1 MIAPI
6 ARPIMTIGMSSG
18 TMATVTPTAVNLVE
32 TMEMAEI
39 ELQRDF
45 QAASSVQ
52 VLPGRNLLVGAK
64 SPIPK
69 IRTLFWLRIC
79 KMLLCRPKTKPFS
92 TLTEFAI
99 FEKSIAYECCY
110 MV

>member
-1 MIAPI
+1 M
-6 ARPIMTIGMSSG
+6 GM
-18 TMATVTPTAVNLVE
+18 VTPTAVNLVE

-45 QAASSVQ
+45 QAASSVR

-79 KMLLCRPKTKPFS
+79 KMLLCWPKTKPFS

-99 FEKSIAYECCY
+99 FEKSIAYKCRR

>member
-1 MIAPI
+1 MNGRILYSNFKP
-6 ARPIMTIGMSSG
+6 
-18 TMATVTPTAVNLVE
+18 
-32 TMEMAEI
+32 
-39 ELQRDF
+39 
-45 QAASSVQ
+45 ASSVW

-79 KMLLCRPKTKPFS
+79 KMLLCRPKTKSFS

-99 FEKSIAYECCY
+99 LEKSIAYGCRY

>member
-1 MIAPI
+1 
-6 ARPIMTIGMSSG
+6 MTIGMSSG
-18 TMATVTPTAVNLVE
+18 TMATVIPTAVNLVE

-45 QAASSVQ
+45 QAASSVR

-79 KMLLCRPKTKPFS
+79 KMLLCRLKTKPFS

-99 FEKSIAYECCY
+99 FEKSIAYECRR

>member
-1 MIAPI
+1 MNGRILYSNFKP
-6 ARPIMTIGMSSG
+6 
-18 TMATVTPTAVNLVE
+18 
-32 TMEMAEI
+32 
-39 ELQRDF
+39 
-45 QAASSVQ
+45 ASSVR

-64 SPIPK
+64 SPTPK

-92 TLTEFAI
+92 TLTEFAM
-99 FEKSIAYECCY
+99 FEKSIAYGCRY

>member
-6 ARPIMTIGMSSG
+6 ARP
-18 TMATVTPTAVNLVE
+18 TMATGTVGGIMGMVTPTAVNLVE

-99 FEKSIAYECCY
+99 FEKSIAYGCRY

>member
-1 MIAPI
+1 MKPNGALIICRAFLP
-6 ARPIMTIGMSSG
+6 
-18 TMATVTPTAVNLVE
+18 
-32 TMEMAEI
+32 
-39 ELQRDF
+39 
-45 QAASSVQ
+45 ASSVLR
-52 VLPGRNLLVGAK
+52 VPGRNLLVGAK
-64 SPIPK
+64 SPSLK

-99 FEKSIAYECCY
+99 FEKSIAYECRR

>member
-1 MIAPI
+1 MKPNGALIICRAFLP
-6 ARPIMTIGMSSG
+6 
-18 TMATVTPTAVNLVE
+18 
-32 TMEMAEI
+32 
-39 ELQRDF
+39 
-45 QAASSVQ
+45 ASSVQ

-79 KMLLCRPKTKPFS
+79 KMLPCRPKTEPFS
-92 TLTEFAI
+92 TLTEFAV